1 MDINE
6 QAKAKADEII
16 NTTNRPSRVAQLLF
30 DATRRSAELAVEVD
44 RLAAERDA
52 AAFEALEMR
61 NELREADRRADN
73 LQSDYEALEGL
84 LRDVLYEAL
93 EDRVSWPAEGTSMDH
108 VQHMAEALQRFGF
121 PPRVSGIVDFRRSV
135 ESQR

>member
-16 NTTNRPSRVAQLLF
+16 NLTNRPSRVAQLLF
-30 DATRRSAELAVEVD
+30 DMVRRSAELAGEVD

-52 AAFEALEMR
+52 AAFESLEMR
-61 NELREADRRADN
+61 NELREVDRRADS

-93 EDRVSWPAEGTSMDH
+93 EDQASWPVEGADLSR